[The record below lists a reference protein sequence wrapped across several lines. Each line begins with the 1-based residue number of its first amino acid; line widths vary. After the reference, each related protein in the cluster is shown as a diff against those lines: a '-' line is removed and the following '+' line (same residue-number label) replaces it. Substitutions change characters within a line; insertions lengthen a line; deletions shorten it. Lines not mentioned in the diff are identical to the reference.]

1 MSIQLSVSIWTVI
14 CFVIFMLIL
23 KFLLFDPVLAV
34 MDKRRE
40 RIENAKGRRAQRE
53 KIELEN
59 QRKLIEFEKEQRI
72 LRKKAVRE
80 QIEKIQIES
89 KKAAEEKSSKRVLEV
104 EEYRE
109 KMERQSE
116 EIISSLSPTLNDLA
130 ATFAERMIT
139 E

>member
-40 RIENAKGRRAQRE
+40 RIENAKGKRAQRE

-116 EIISSLSPTLNDLA
+116 EIISSLSPTLKDLA